1 MALDISKGDAVD
13 AGGAAIA
20 AHLLPRPLQDVPAVD
35 LVVERVEPSSGIGLG
50 RPVERA
56 LQFLD
61 LVIGGP
67 SHSGHSP
74 ALPCSAH
81 VDEAAALP
89 SPAVL
94 LSARL
99 KQYYDRLRRPPGSTP
114 TSRFGRL

>member
-1 MALDISKGDAVD
+1 MDNGRLADSPGWKRPICLSREVRGQFVEQTGDPVALDVSKGDAVD
-13 AGGAAIA
+13 AGGAAVA

-67 SHSGHSP
+67 SHSGTH
-74 ALPCSAH
+74 
-81 VDEAAALP
+81 
-89 SPAVL
+89 
-94 LSARL
+94 
-99 KQYYDRLRRPPGSTP
+99 RPFPGLHT
-114 TSRFGRL
+114 